1 MSFAYTN
8 GAWDS
13 EASYTITYT
22 KLDGTS
28 EQTALSDGPSSAG
41 GTKVLSVCQ

>member
-8 GAWDS
+8 GDWDS
-13 EASYTITYT
+13 EASYVISYT

-28 EQTALSDGPSSAG
+28 PQTALSDGPSSAG